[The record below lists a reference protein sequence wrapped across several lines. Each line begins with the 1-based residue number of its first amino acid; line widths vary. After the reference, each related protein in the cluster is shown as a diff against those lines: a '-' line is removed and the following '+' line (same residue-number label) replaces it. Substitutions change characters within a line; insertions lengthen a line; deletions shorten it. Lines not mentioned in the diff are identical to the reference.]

1 MTTRQVLTA
10 EKRMKVTIMGM
21 TVMSLTLADK
31 MTYVMSFL
39 RAFINSD
46 DEDTNDRPD
55 TTRSRQAITRRSE
68 IDFSFF

>member
-1 MTTRQVLTA
+1 MTTRQALTA
-10 EKRMKVTIMGM
+10 EKLMKVTIMGM

-46 DEDTNDRPD
+46 EEDTNDRPD

>member
-1 MTTRQVLTA
+1 MTTRQALTA
-10 EKRMKVTIMGM
+10 EKLMKVTIMGM

-46 DEDTNDRPD
+46 EEDTNDRPD
-55 TTRSRQAITRRSE
+55 NTRSRQAITKRSE

>member
-1 MTTRQVLTA
+1 MTTRQALTA

-46 DEDTNDRPD
+46 EEDTNDRPD